1 MTEHAALTV
10 GQAPPYNRRMPARKI
25 PECLKPFAVY
35 IHLPRYPVCK
45 RAPAG
50 KSRQVAAPRLSPFV
64 LCFQSCSAAILKER
78 PMPFAETTR
87 LPPHA
92 PSLFQR
98 LPEQIFSPLAS
109 ANRRQYWHLL
119 CALYDKRFGPDAP

>member
-1 MTEHAALTV
+1 
-10 GQAPPYNRRMPARKI
+10 
-25 PECLKPFAVY
+25 
-35 IHLPRYPVCK
+35 
-45 RAPAG
+45 
-50 KSRQVAAPRLSPFV
+50 
-64 LCFQSCSAAILKER
+64 
-78 PMPFAETTR
+78 MPFAETTC

-119 CALYDKRFGPDAP
+119 CALYDRRFGPDAPLPPGNGFLLREITHDIAA